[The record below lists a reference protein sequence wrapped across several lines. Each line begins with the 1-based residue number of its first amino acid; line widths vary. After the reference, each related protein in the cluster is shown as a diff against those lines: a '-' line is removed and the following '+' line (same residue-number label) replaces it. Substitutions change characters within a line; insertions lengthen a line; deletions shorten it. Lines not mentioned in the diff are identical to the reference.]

1 MLGGLLE
8 SRLYAESKLLYFDLT
23 RRRPPC
29 GDFLFLASPGF
40 ACTVPQAHVRTQRA
54 TKEIIMIQ
62 IQLSNVT
69 LVLGAKHIFEN
80 LNWEI
85 QDGQKIGL
93 IGPNGAGKSSLFKL
107 ILEEH
112 SAELGG
118 TVTRARQL
126 RTGYLPQQPELDLAL
141 TAFEAAL
148 DGNPRVAEVKSELE
162 DVEASLGDSEV
173 YGDER
178 RLQNALDRQAHL
190 LDEYQSYGGDSYP
203 ERVRELLIGLGMAE
217 GDLSKPLSVLSG
229 GQKKLVGLA
238 RLLLVRP
245 DVLLLDEPDNH
256 LDLPGKIFLEKLIRA
271 YEGTVV
277 IVSHDRYLLDAVV
290 THIADLEDG
299 KLTVFEGD
307 YSSYVMNKDARIARQ
322 EQLFRAQQKEVD
334 RLEAAIKRYAIW
346 GKVYDNED
354 FAAKAK
360 SMQKRLDKIDKIEK
374 PITERRRMD
383 LKLNGW
389 RGSNKVL
396 ELDGVTKS
404 FGGRHLFK
412 EINETIWHG
421 ERVGL
426 IGPNGSGKSVFI
438 RMVLGQEKPD
448 CGEIKIGPSVS
459 IAHYSQEHETLD
471 FEQTLLEAVRYAGRM
486 SESNATAFL
495 LRYLF
500 TYQQISQKIGE
511 LSGGERS
518 RLQLALLVLSGANF
532 LLLDEPTNNLD
543 IPSAE
548 VLEQALEDFVGTVLV
563 ISHDRYFLDRT
574 VERLLAIEEG
584 ELSGYLGGYSDYL
597 ESQR

>member
-1 MLGGLLE
+1 
-8 SRLYAESKLLYFDLT
+8 
-23 RRRPPC
+23 
-29 GDFLFLASPGF
+29 
-40 ACTVPQAHVRTQRA
+40 V
-54 TKEIIMIQ
+54 IQ

-69 LVLGAKHIFEN
+69 LILGAKHIFEN

-85 QDGQKIGL
+85 QRGQKIGL

-107 ILEEH
+107 MMNEY

-118 TVTRARQL
+118 TVTRARQI
-126 RTGYLPQQPELDLAL
+126 RTGYLPQQPELDLTL
-141 TAFEAAL
+141 TAFEAAI
-148 DGNPRVAEVKSELE
+148 DGNPRVAEVQVELE
-162 DVEASLGDSEV
+162 QVEASLGDPAV
-173 YGDER
+173 YGHEHK
-178 RLQNALDRQAHL
+178 LQSALDKQGHL

-203 ERVRELLIGLGMAE
+203 ERVREILRGLGMTE

-238 RLLLVRP
+238 RLLLIRP

-256 LDLPGKIFLEKLIRA
+256 LDLPGKIFLEKLIRE

-277 IVSHDRYLLDAVV
+277 IISHDRYLLDAVV

-299 KLTVFEGD
+299 KLTVFTGD
-307 YSSYVMNKDARIARQ
+307 YSSYVMDKEVRIARQ
-322 EQLFRAQQKEVD
+322 EQMFRAQQKEIG

-360 SMQKRLDKIDKIEK
+360 SMQKRLDKMEVVEK
-374 PITERRRMD
+374 PVLERRRMD
-383 LKLNGW
+383 LRLNGW

-396 ELDGVTKS
+396 ELDGVSKS
-404 FGGRHLFK
+404 FGERCIFK
-412 EINETIWHG
+412 GINETIWHG

-438 RMVLGQEKPD
+438 RMLLGQEKPD
-448 CGEIKIGPSVS
+448 GGEIKIGPSVS
-459 IAHYSQEHETLD
+459 IGHYAQEHETLD
-471 FEQTLLEAVRYAGRM
+471 LEQTPLDAVRYAGGM
-486 SESNATAFL
+486 SESNATALL

-500 TYQQISQKIGE
+500 TYQQVSQKIGE

-518 RLQLALLVLSGANF
+518 RLQLALVVLSGANF

-543 IPSAE
+543 IASAE

-574 VERLLAIEEG
+574 VGRLLAIENG
-584 ELSGYLGGYSDYL
+584 ELVAYQGGYSDYL
-597 ESQR
+597 EKHK